1 MTAQEIK
8 DSLMRIKIPESRA
21 KDSSTEK
28 SIKDIPSIR
37 ELKTKIR
44 ELKLL
49 ASSWQEIPAIR
60 ELDFIEDF
68 AENIRPEI
76 NDLEN
81 RLGEMFNALDFYNQ
95 YFCPKGWIAHESLNS
110 EIMQLAVQFAKQ
122 EKMKEA
128 EKILLSY
135 YNHKNLDPML
145 MEFQNTE
152 PFSKR
157 FNIIEKANEDYES
170 KRFSS
175 CVLHLLITI
184 DGSVNDIEDT
194 GFFANKINL
203 SAWDSIAGHSSGL
216 GKLKEL
222 FNKNRKGTNT
232 KEIFIPY
239 RNGILHGRDI
249 NFNNKYVA
257 AKCWSA
263 LIAIYDWAMALKDKG
278 RTDPEKA
285 PVPGLIEITRDFI
298 QALRDKAIVLPR
310 KLEIGKDV
318 PEWGIPEQYELGS
331 PERKAVEF
339 MSYWQKKQWDRTTP
353 MLQRNLSKIDII
365 SEEEIG
371 YFKIIQNE
379 DPPQPIRILKIDD
392 QNFNTTEVHILVNF
406 AVGILQGERIIPLR
420 FVYEAHDGTSIIRGN
435 KAGDWF
441 LVGKS
446 IIPIDYNKK

>member
-135 YNHKNLDPML
+135 YNHK
-145 MEFQNTE
+145 T
-152 PFSKR
+152 
-157 FNIIEKANEDYES
+157 
-170 KRFSS
+170 
-175 CVLHLLITI
+175 LI
-184 DGSVNDIEDT
+184 
-194 GFFANKINL
+194 L
-203 SAWDSIAGHSSGL
+203 
-216 GKLKEL
+216 
-222 FNKNRKGTNT
+222 
-232 KEIFIPY
+232 
-239 RNGILHGRDI
+239 
-249 NFNNKYVA
+249 
-257 AKCWSA
+257 C
-263 LIAIYDWAMALKDKG
+263 
-278 RTDPEKA
+278 
-285 PVPGLIEITRDFI
+285 
-298 QALRDKAIVLPR
+298 
-310 KLEIGKDV
+310 
-318 PEWGIPEQYELGS
+318 
-331 PERKAVEF
+331 
-339 MSYWQKKQWDRTTP
+339 
-353 MLQRNLSKIDII
+353 
-365 SEEEIG
+365 
-371 YFKIIQNE
+371 
-379 DPPQPIRILKIDD
+379 
-392 QNFNTTEVHILVNF
+392 
-406 AVGILQGERIIPLR
+406 
-420 FVYEAHDGTSIIRGN
+420 
-435 KAGDWF
+435 
-441 LVGKS
+441 
-446 IIPIDYNKK
+446 